1 LRSSNIG
8 KDGRAK
14 IGDEVHR
21 VLKDKGKFIVVDTLV
36 FRGKIRKELESKFK
50 LDWYG
55 EENAFSFFVWSK

>member
-1 LRSSNIG
+1 M
-8 KDGRAK
+8 
-14 IGDEVHR
+14 
-21 VLKDKGKFIVVDTLV
+21 KDKGKFIVVDTLV